1 MESKS
6 KAVVKFKEPAIGVA
20 KGQACVFYE
29 GEKLLGGGW
38 IRGAKK

>member
-6 KAVVKFKEPAIGVA
+6 KAVVKFLEPAVGVA
-20 KGQACVFYE
+20 KGQACVFYD

-38 IRGAKK
+38 IRGAKR